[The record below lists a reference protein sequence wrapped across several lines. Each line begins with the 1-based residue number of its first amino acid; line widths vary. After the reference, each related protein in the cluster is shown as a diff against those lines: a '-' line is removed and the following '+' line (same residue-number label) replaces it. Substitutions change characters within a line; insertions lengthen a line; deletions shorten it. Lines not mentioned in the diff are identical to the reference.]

1 MAIGVPVNQGVPPI
15 STHSVWL
22 CEATSY
28 GYDPFTRNNG
38 HVGFLLGHLSLFDLI
53 KAFAKARV

>member
-1 MAIGVPVNQGVPPI
+1 MAIGVPISQEVPPI

-28 GYDPFTRNNG
+28 GYDPFTRNSG
-38 HVGFLLGHLSLFDLI
+38 HVGFLHGHLSLS
-53 KAFAKARV
+53 V